1 MFAITAILQ
10 MINGFNSYAINEA
23 VYYYTPL
30 IFIIVYSQ
38 ISEEQ
43 DVETIL
49 NYLFVLYIIAFFK
62 EFCRAAYSCKF
73 KKHFFCKF
81 V

>member
-1 MFAITAILQ
+1 

-38 ISEEQ
+38 ISM
-43 DVETIL
+43 
-49 NYLFVLYIIAFFK
+49 NK
-62 EFCRAAYSCKF
+62 M
-73 KKHFFCKF
+73 
-81 V
+81 